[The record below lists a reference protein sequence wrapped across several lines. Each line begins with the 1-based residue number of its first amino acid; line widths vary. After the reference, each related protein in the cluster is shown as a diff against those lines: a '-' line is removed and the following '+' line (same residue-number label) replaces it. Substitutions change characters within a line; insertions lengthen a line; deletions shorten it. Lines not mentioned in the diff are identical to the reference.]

1 MVGSHA
7 AIGSWNIHD
16 AVMLETSRSLSGISF
31 FMACQA
37 FRYSIRNHMQMDK
50 TVRLHAYID
59 KKFPNISAHTHT
71 LSLEVCSHTLHC
83 TGSTCLHWHS
93 LASRKAHSDFPGGLL
108 QHLFTL
114 MSQKWSSSLP
124 FQQLGQPAFWHRFKG
139 LVLLTV
145 PTDLRSTWHRAS
157 HSIVNLDFCWQIA
170 AFELLPRVTL
180 KGPSVSQPLRWEAL
194 PFQRR
199 LKRGPQRKASDHAK
213 LR

>member
-1 MVGSHA
+1 MAFRSAFDCLEDRMPPHCTRRCQELKKKWVDIGRFTKRNHEKNRCCKRLKSTLSISPEVILLVGSHA

-31 FMACQA
+31 FMADQA

-71 LSLEVCSHTLHC
+71 HTLSLEVCSHTLHC
-83 TGSTCLHWHS
+83 TRSTRLHWHS

-124 FQQLGQPAFWHRFKG
+124 FQQLGQPAFWHGFKG
-139 LVLLTV
+139 LVLLLTV
-145 PTDLRSTWHRAS
+145 PA
-157 HSIVNLDFCWQIA
+157 
-170 AFELLPRVTL
+170 
-180 KGPSVSQPLRWEAL
+180 
-194 PFQRR
+194 
-199 LKRGPQRKASDHAK
+199 
-213 LR
+213 